1 MNSTLLAIILK
12 IRFIKI
18 QLGIIISNTFF
29 EIKHSV
35 VINKQSN

>member
-1 MNSTLLAIILK
+1 MNSTLLAIILL

-18 QLGIIISNTFF
+18 QLDLIILMTFF

>member
-1 MNSTLLAIILK
+1 MNSKLLAIILMT
-12 IRFIKI
+12 RFIKI
-18 QLGIIISNTFF
+18 QLGLIISKTFF